1 MSDEIIENKVVEN
14 EVEESGEGL
23 DLSSEES
30 SEGSEVGEM
39 SASDQAELKDAVEEA
54 IEEGATEEEVQDMIR
69 EFTLKVNGKEVV
81 KKIDLND
88 EESIKRELQMAHA
101 GRGAMQRAKELEKA
115 YEEALEE
122 LKSDPFS
129 VLKQL
134 GTDVDELTKGYLQ
147 KQIEEMKKSP
157 EELAQE
163 KYERELAEAREQE
176 RKYKEELD
184 RIRYE
189 QVMAEENAKLEDEIS
204 GALDAYE
211 QLPDNPMVRQKIAE
225 TMMWAMENGYD
236 DVSAKDVLP
245 TVEKE
250 LIKQQEQFFSSMPT
264 QFIEKFL
271 GKSNIEKMRENRL
284 AKAKAAPKKPKVTET
299 SDKPLKEKEE
309 RKKVRAKDFF
319 KNLGS

>member
-1 MSDEIIENKVVEN
+1 MSDEIIENEVIEN
-14 EVEESGEGL
+14 EVEESGEEL

-39 SASDQAELKDAVEEA
+39 SASDQAELKDAIEEA
-54 IEEGATEEEVQDMIR
+54 IEEGATEEEVQDMIKT
-69 EFTLKVNGKEVV
+69 FTLKVNGKEVV

>member
-1 MSDEIIENKVVEN
+1 MQEEFEN
-14 EVEESGEGL
+14 EQPEMEEGAEL
-23 DLSSEES
+23 ES
-30 SEGSEVGEM
+30 SDEGSELESM
-39 SASDQAELKDAVEEA
+39 SAEDQAELKDAVEEA
-54 IEEGATEEEVQDMIR
+54 IEDGATEQEVKDMIR
-69 EFTLKVNGKEVV
+69 EYTLKVNGKEIV

-88 EESIKRELQMAHA
+88 EETIKRELQMAHA
-101 GRGAMQRAKELEKA
+101 GRGAMQRARELEKA

-129 VLKQL
+129 VLREL

-147 KQIEEMKKSP
+147 QQIEEMKKTP

-163 KYERELAEAREQE
+163 KYERELAEARQKE
-176 RKYKEELD
+176 REYKEELE

-189 QVMAEENAKLEDEIS
+189 QVMAEENAKLEDEIT

-225 TMMWAMENGYD
+225 TMMWAMEQGYD
-236 DVSAKDVLP
+236 DVTAKDVLP

-250 LIKQQEQFFSSMPT
+250 LIKQQEQFFNSMPSH
-264 QFIEKFL
+264 FIEKFL

-284 AKAKAAPKKPKVTET
+284 AKAKSAPKKPKVTET
-299 SDKPLKEKEE
+299 SDKPEREEKS
-309 RKKVRAKDFF
+309 RKKMRAKDFF
-319 KNLGS
+319 KTLGD